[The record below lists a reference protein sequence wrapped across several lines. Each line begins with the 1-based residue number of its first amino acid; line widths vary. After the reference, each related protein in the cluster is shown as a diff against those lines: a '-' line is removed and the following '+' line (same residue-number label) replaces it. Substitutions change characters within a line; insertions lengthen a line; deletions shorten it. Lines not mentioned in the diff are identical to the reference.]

1 MSTHYVDNKKMYEAI
16 VEHKKAVQ
24 AALDAGDKPPRIPEY
39 IGSCFLMIAK
49 NLIKK
54 PNFYNYPHKEEMVSD
69 GIENCCMY
77 FHNFNPNKTQNPF
90 AYFTTIIYYAF
101 LRRIQKEKKQLYMKQ
116 KLFEHSVTFNEMFDV
131 SDQDMDEGIT
141 IAFTTSSDK
150 MNDFTT
156 TYEAWMKKKH
166 RRRERQVDALE
177 DSATEAHFELEDLI
191 DGTEIEPPD
200 SWDDTGLG
208 ETGNESEAS

>member
-1 MSTHYVDNKKMYEAI
+1 
-16 VEHKKAVQ
+16 
-24 AALDAGDKPPRIPEY
+24 
-39 IGSCFLMIAK
+39 
-49 NLIKK
+49 
-54 PNFYNYPHKEEMVSD
+54 
-69 GIENCCMY
+69 
-77 FHNFNPNKTQNPF
+77 
-90 AYFTTIIYYAF
+90 
-101 LRRIQKEKKQLYMKQ
+101 MKQ

-208 ETGNESEAS
+208 ETGNESEASWTHKI